1 VLRSYVEC
9 VNYFIKKGVCSNLS
23 FHGKGFYFGL
33 PSSYWIDGEVVL
45 RVAFQGEL
53 GAYSESAVYSFF
65 GESVEVKPCE
75 SFADVFESVKTG
87 GVEYGV
93 VPIENSIEGSVNRT
107 YDLFLEYDLKVCG
120 EVVLRISHCLIAHQ
134 GTKLDQIKTVYSHP
148 QALAQCRKFL
158 EEHKLEAIST
168 FDTAGSV
175 KMIKEE
181 RLMNSAAIASGRAA
195 EIYNM
200 TILAREIEDIKN
212 NSTRFFVLRKQ
223 DSPYS
228 GQDKTSIIF
237 ATKSIP
243 GALYQVLKEF
253 ADRNINL
260 TKIESRPTKRTP
272 WEYHFYLDFQG
283 HRTEKQCLDALE
295 AIKDKTIFVKI
306 LGSYKQAKK
315 PKS

>member
-1 VLRSYVEC
+1 MV
-9 VNYFIKKGVCSNLS
+9 
-23 FHGKGFYFGL
+23 KGFILGFMSDIGL
-33 PSSYWIDGEVVL
+33 VSGEFVL

-65 GESVEVKPCE
+65 GQSVDVKPCKNFGE
-75 SFADVFESVKTG
+75 VFESVKTG
-87 GVEYGV
+87 DVNYGV

-120 EVVLRISHCLIAHQ
+120 EIILRISHCLIAHQ
-134 GTKLDQIKTVYSHP
+134 GTSIDQIKTVYSHP

-158 EEHKLEAIST
+158 EKHKLRAIST

-181 RLMNSAAIASGRAA
+181 NMMGAAAIASERAA
-195 EIYNM
+195 QIYSM
-200 TILAREIEDIKN
+200 TILAKEIEDSKN
-212 NSTRFFVLRKQ
+212 NSTRFFVLDKQ

-228 GQDKTSIIF
+228 GEDKTSIIF
-237 ATKSIP
+237 AAKSVP

-260 TKIESRPTKRTP
+260 TKIESRPTKSTP
-272 WEYHFYLDFQG
+272 WEYHFYLDFEG
-283 HRTEKQCLDALE
+283 HRTETKCQQALNS
-295 AIKDKTIFVKI
+295 IRDKTIFVKI
-306 LGSYKQAKK
+306 LGSYKAAKK
-315 PKS
+315 PNFNL

>member
-1 VLRSYVEC
+1 M
-9 VNYFIKKGVCSNLS
+9 
-23 FHGKGFYFGL
+23 
-33 PSSYWIDGEVVL
+33 

-65 GESVEVKPCE
+65 GQSVDVKPCKNFGE
-75 SFADVFESVKTG
+75 VFESVKTG
-87 GVEYGV
+87 DVNYGV

-120 EVVLRISHCLIAHQ
+120 EIILRISHCLIAHK
-134 GTKLDQIKTVYSHP
+134 GTSIDQIKTVYSHP

-158 EEHKLEAIST
+158 EQHKLKAIST

-181 RLMNSAAIASGRAA
+181 KLMDAAAIASERAA
-195 EIYNM
+195 QIYNM
-200 TILAREIEDIKN
+200 TILAKEIEDIKN
-212 NSTRFFVLRKQ
+212 NSTRFFVLDKQ

-228 GQDKTSIIF
+228 GEDKTSIIF
-237 ATKSIP
+237 AAKSVP

-260 TKIESRPTKRTP
+260 TKIESRPTKSTP
-272 WEYHFYLDFQG
+272 WEYHFYLDFEG
-283 HRTEKQCLDALE
+283 HRTETKCQQALNS
-295 AIKDKTIFVKI
+295 IKDKTIFVKI
-306 LGSYKQAKK
+306 LGSYKAAN
-315 PKS
+315 KSNFKL